1 MLYFIFLFLVIGEY
15 VGIGHYI
22 PAYSALPITLAFA
35 AMLLLVVVSKNNVS
49 EVFKY
54 KPISYTLIFI
64 LLTGFAMVHGYV
76 RSSAVEPLKVQI
88 GYFIY
93 TIIAAYMISDK
104 KNFRIFT
111 LAFSLAHAALVFINV
126 DKLGAER
133 VGIYLAGFFLG
144 DGNDFG
150 WSMNLA
156 FPLALHLASTS
167 KAKLYKIIYF
177 GLAAV
182 IVVGIIGTQSRGSTL
197 ALGTGLLYYLTFIST
212 KKAAGFSLLGLIV
225 VGVLLFSPAD
235 YFSRMGTIANYE
247 EDTSAMGRIKAWG
260 TATEMA
266 IDHPILGVGAGSF
279 NSAYG
284 RIYRKPDDPV
294 RWIST
299 HSVYF
304 KVLAEY
310 GFPGIVIFL
319 LSIWHTIQVNRE
331 SLKLIRD
338 NQDRLEINTL
348 WPHSLIWSTL
358 AWSVNAAFL
367 TGYLY
372 PHLFILMGL
381 SVGMH
386 RLVLHEV
393 EASGEPEASPP
404 KKVRTFGSLEPK
416 KSS

>member
-15 VGIGHYI
+15 VGIGNYI
-22 PAYSALPITLAFA
+22 PIYNAIPITLAFA
-35 AMLLLVVVSKNNVS
+35 AMLLIAVVSKNKVS
-49 EVFKY
+49 ELFEY
-54 KPISYTLIFI
+54 KPISYTLILT
-64 LLTGFAMVHGYV
+64 LLTGFAMLHGYV
-76 RSSAVEPLKVQI
+76 KSSAIEPFKVQI

-93 TIIAAYMISDK
+93 TIIAAYLVSDK
-104 KNFRIFT
+104 KSFRTFTLVFT
-111 LAFSLAHAALVFINV
+111 LAHVALVIINV

-133 VGIYLAGFFLG
+133 VGVYKAGYFLG
-144 DGNDFG
+144 DGNDYG

-156 FPLALHLASTS
+156 FPLALHLASTT

-177 GLAAV
+177 ALAGC

-212 KKAAGFSLLGLIV
+212 KKIAGFSLLGLII
-225 VGVLLFSPAD
+225 VGVILFSPAD
-235 YFSRMGTIANYE
+235 YFSRMETIANYE
-247 EDTSAMGRIKAWG
+247 EDTSAMGRIKAWT

-284 RIYRKPDDPV
+284 KIYRTPDDPV

-304 KVLAEY
+304 KVVAEY
-310 GFPGIVIFL
+310 GFPGLIFFL

-331 SLKLIRD
+331 SLNLIRN

-372 PHLFILMGL
+372 PHLYILMGL

-393 EASGEPEASPP
+393 EASGEPEVTPP
-404 KKVRTFGSLEPK
+404 KKVRTFGSFEPRK
-416 KSS
+416 YS